1 MKAVPRRRGFF
12 ALLLFAAVVFQV
24 QAQAPASQTSGSAA
38 TGSAATPAPAFEVAS
53 VRLGDQHPAPFGPGD
68 QPWSRFPT
76 NRFYAHN
83 VDLKIIIGLA
93 FGVDGEYIEGAPGWT
108 DSTIYTIDAKV
119 EGDQKLSADQ
129 MRPLLQNLLAQR
141 LGLKVHHISR
151 PGAGFDLVVA
161 KDGPKL
167 QPAKPRR
174 RTFGQVLP
182 DALQAWNIDTKGLSS
197 FLALPIGKPV
207 VDKTGLTGHY
217 DVTLKY
223 APSNDPNSSLPSI
236 FTAIQEQLG
245 LKLEPAKVPV
255 NYLVIDH
262 VDRVPAE
269 N

>member
-1 MKAVPRRRGFF
+1 MKALLRRRVFL
-12 ALLLFAAVVFQV
+12 ALLLSAAVVSA
-24 QAQAPASQTSGSAA
+24 QAQAPDPQTSASSTTGAA
-38 TGSAATPAPAFEVAS
+38 TTPAPGFEVAS

-93 FGVDGEYIEGAPGWT
+93 FGVDGEYIEGGPGWT
-108 DSTIYTIDAKV
+108 DSTTYTIDAKV
-119 EGDQKLSADQ
+119 DGDQKLTYDQ
-129 MRPLLQNLLAQR
+129 IKPLLQNLLAQR

-167 QPAKPRR
+167 QPAKSRR

-182 DALQAWNIDTKGLSS
+182 DALQAWNVDAKTLGS
-197 FLALPIGKPV
+197 FLALQIGKPV
-207 VDKTGLTGHY
+207 VDKTNLTGSY

-223 APSNDPNSSLPSI
+223 APQSDPNSSLPSI

-255 NYLVIDH
+255 DYIVIDH
-262 VDRVPAE
+262 VDRVPTE